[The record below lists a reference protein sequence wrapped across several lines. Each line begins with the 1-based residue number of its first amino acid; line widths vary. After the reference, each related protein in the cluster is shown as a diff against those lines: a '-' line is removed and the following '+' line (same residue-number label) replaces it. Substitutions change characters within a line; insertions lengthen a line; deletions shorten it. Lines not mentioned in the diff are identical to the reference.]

1 MPDSIF
7 RKNTDTFLHRAFP
20 ALSNPSIS
28 MKKILVFAICALVN
42 FAAFSQIIYEEFN
55 SSKLGESRRLKI
67 QLPRNYDT
75 NIDKKYPIVL
85 VLDADY
91 LFEPVAGN
99 VDYFS
104 YWEDMPE
111 SIVVGV
117 MQGESRYEDCFYDD
131 NTFMPSEKGAQFFE
145 FLGMELIPH
154 IDKTYRTAK
163 FILGVGHD
171 FTANFLNYY
180 LFKDP
185 PLLNGYINLSPD
197 MAPLMDQRLVE
208 RIPQIREKIFY
219 YLATGTDDIKG
230 LMESSVSINAQLK
243 GLKSNSFNYY
253 FDNFE
258 GATHYSLGGRGIPNA
273 LEKIF
278 SVYRPISKKEYS
290 EVLLKTETPISQYL
304 LDKYKVIDELFGI
317 KNNIRVNDF
326 IATATASEK
335 RNQWESLREIATLAK
350 KQYPNTVLG
359 DYYLGRYY
367 EETGEPKK
375 AMRIFQGAYDKE
387 EVDFITI
394 DKLLDK
400 ADKIKNEFGF

>member
-1 MPDSIF
+1 
-7 RKNTDTFLHRAFP
+7 
-20 ALSNPSIS
+20 
-28 MKKILVFAICALVN
+28 MKKILLFAICAFIN
-42 FAAFSQIIYEEFN
+42 YASFSQIIYEEFN
-55 SSKLGESRRLKI
+55 SAKLGESRKLKI
-67 QLPRNYDT
+67 QLPRNYEKNT
-75 NIDKKYPIVL
+75 EKKYPIVL

-111 SIVVGV
+111 SIVVGI
-117 MQGESRYEDCFYDD
+117 MQGDTRYDD
-131 NTFMPSEKGAQFFE
+131 CSYDDKTFVPTEKSAQFFE
-145 FLGMELIPH
+145 FIGMELIPY
-154 IDKTYRTAK
+154 IDKKYRTAK
-163 FILGVGHD
+163 FIIGVGHD

-197 MAPLMDQRLVE
+197 LAPMIDERLVN
-208 RIPQIREKIFY
+208 RIPKIPGKIFY

-230 LMESSVSINAQLK
+230 LKESVENLNTQLS

-253 FDNFE
+253 YDNFD

-278 SVYRPISKKEYS
+278 SVYRPISKKEFS
-290 EVLLKTETPISQYL
+290 EVLMKMETPVSQYL
-304 LDKYKVIDELFGI
+304 LDKYKTIEDLFGI
-317 KNNIRVNDF
+317 TNNIRVNDF
-326 IATATASEK
+326 IATATAAEK
-335 RNQWESLREIATLAK
+335 KSQWESLRVIATLAK

-359 DYYLGRYY
+359 DYYLGRVY

-375 AMRIFQGAYDKE
+375 AMKTFQGAYDKE
-387 EVDFITI
+387 EVDFITM

-400 ADKIKNEFGF
+400 ADKIKADFGY